1 MMQAAEMAPQP
12 RARWLL
18 IEARNQRGWS
28 QQEMADLIGTTHVN
42 VSRWERGITRPTP
55 YFRRKLCT
63 LFGKSE
69 QELDL
74 TPMPADTPIPPVAP
88 IATHPSGNA
97 VYDPSIP
104 APLPMHLVG
113 RDAALERVKA
123 RLFAGGSVAL
133 SALNGLPGIGKTAL
147 SITLAHDPVI
157 RERFRDG
164 VLWAALGPQPDI
176 AGQWS
181 RWGKLLGMPDSEM
194 AALSGSDAWARAL
207 RLAIGPR
214 ALLLVIDDAWS
225 LEDALACKVGG
236 PNCAHLVTTR
246 FPGLAAY
253 MAFGGAMT
261 LQELSEDEGYEL
273 LCQLAPG
280 VVEPEEQM
288 ARDLVRAVGGLP
300 LALTLIGNYLRKQA
314 YSGPA
319 RRVRAALEHL
329 SRAEA
334 RLALSEPQ
342 TPAESHASLA
352 PDISL
357 SLQSV
362 IDVSSQ
368 QLSQDTLAALYALSV
383 FPPKPASFSE
393 EAALAV
399 AACPLQTLDALLDAG
414 LLESTAAGR
423 YTLHQVIADY
433 ARLCLD
439 ADAAQAA
446 HARLIACMVDY
457 VEAHRKDYE
466 LLEVENSAIH
476 AALEAAYQPGSAS
489 DGGPGQPQG
498 IAPTRGDKEP
508 GQPQGIAPTLNRWE
522 SQLVR
527 LAAAFAPFL
536 LSRGIYQT
544 AQQHMQRALE
554 AARAINDAR
563 GMATALLYLGE
574 IAQKQG
580 DYTRAEASLQE
591 GLTIARGDRD
601 DERISALL
609 TNLGWVSLKRGEYM
623 RAETYLQE
631 GLTIARRLDN
641 RERIAAVLEMLGSVS
656 GSRGD
661 YAQSEAYLQ
670 EGLAL
675 AREHADRERMCT
687 ILINLGVTEGEQGKH
702 AQAEQYFEEGLI
714 LAKEIGHREWICA
727 LLSNLGEAAEAQEHH
742 AQAEKHF
749 QEGLVLARQLGHRE
763 WACAL
768 LSNLGLA
775 AGKQGN
781 YSHAQEYFQEG
792 LVLAYQIAIPQ
803 LTSNILYAYGN
814 FCLDAHQIE
823 TSENIFR
830 QMLSVIPE
838 ENEDLISLA
847 NYGLARI
854 AYIRGNRSDAEKLGK
869 QSVKILEGMGN
880 REAEEVKRWLEAI
893 ATK

>member
-28 QQEMADLIGTTHVN
+28 QQELADLIGTTHVN

-55 YFRRKLCT
+55 YFRRKLCA

-74 TPMPADTPIPPVAP
+74 TPMPADTSVSPVAP
-88 IATHPSGNA
+88 VPAHPSGNA
-97 VYDPSIP
+97 VYDPAIP

-147 SITLAHDPVI
+147 SITLAHDSVI

-246 FPGLAAY
+246 FPGLAAH

-273 LCQLAPG
+273 LRQLAPG
-280 VVEPEEQM
+280 VVDPEEQM

-433 ARLCLD
+433 ARLHLD

-476 AALEAAYQPGSAS
+476 AALEAAHQPG
-489 DGGPGQPQG
+489 
-498 IAPTRGDKEP
+498 KEIKLA
-508 GQPQGIAPTLNRWE
+508 Q
-522 SQLVR
+522 

-544 AQQHMQRALE
+544 AQQHMQRAYE

-609 TNLGWVSLKRGEYM
+609 TNLGWVALKRGEYT

-641 RERIAAVLEMLGSVS
+641 RERIAALLEMLGSVS

-670 EGLAL
+670 EGLSL

-687 ILINLGVTEGEQGKH
+687 ILINLGVTEGMQGKYPG
-702 AQAEQYFEEGLI
+702 AENYFREGLNI
-714 LAKEIGHREWICA
+714 ARQIGHSEWITLLLVNLGSAAEEQRNYAKAEEYFAEGLALARRIEHREWMSA
-727 LLSNLGEAAEAQEHH
+727 LLTSLGSAAKKQQNYPRAKEYIQES
-742 AQAEKHF
+742 
-749 QEGLVLARQLGHRE
+749 LSLARQLGRPE
-763 WACAL
+763 MISTAL
-768 LSNLGLA
+768 YDYGDIYLS
-775 AGKQGN
+775 QGQLVEAE
-781 YSHAQEYFQEG
+781 STFQET
-792 LVLAYQIAIPQ
+792 LA
-803 LTSNILYAYGN
+803 TVSK
-814 FCLDAHQIE
+814 
-823 TSENIFR
+823 
-830 QMLSVIPE
+830 
-838 ENEDLISLA
+838 EDQDLLALA

-854 AYIRGNRSDAEKLGK
+854 AYLRGNAADARKLGE
-869 QSVKILEGMGN
+869 QSASILEMMRHHKAG
-880 REAEEVKRWLEAI
+880 EVKGWLESI
-893 ATK
+893 D

>member
-28 QQEMADLIGTTHVN
+28 QQELADLIGTTHVN

-55 YFRRKLCT
+55 YFRRKLCA

-74 TPMPADTPIPPVAP
+74 TPMPADTSVSPVAP
-88 IATHPSGNA
+88 VPAHPSGNA
-97 VYDPSIP
+97 VYDPAIP

-147 SITLAHDPVI
+147 SITLAHDSVI

-246 FPGLAAY
+246 FPGLAAH

-273 LCQLAPG
+273 LRQLAPG
-280 VVEPEEQM
+280 VVDPEEQM

-433 ARLCLD
+433 ARLHLD

-476 AALEAAYQPGSAS
+476 AALEAAHQPG
-489 DGGPGQPQG
+489 
-498 IAPTRGDKEP
+498 KEIKLA
-508 GQPQGIAPTLNRWE
+508 Q
-522 SQLVR
+522 

-544 AQQHMQRALE
+544 AQQHMQRAYE

-609 TNLGWVSLKRGEYM
+609 TNLGWVALKRGEYT

-641 RERIAAVLEMLGSVS
+641 RERIAALLEMLGSVS

-670 EGLAL
+670 EGLSL

-687 ILINLGVTEGEQGKH
+687 ILINLGATAAEQGH
-702 AQAEQYFEEGLI
+702 DAQAVPYMEEGLT
-714 LAKEIGHREWICA
+714 LAREIGHREWII
-727 LLSNLGEAAEAQEHH
+727 LLLLNLGEASIDQKNYP
-742 AQAEKHF
+742 QAESYF
-749 QEGLVLARQLGHRE
+749 SEGLMLARQIGHRE
-763 WACAL
+763 WISISL
-768 LSNLGLA
+768 INLGAITRNLGHFSQA
-775 AGKQGN
+775 EQ
-781 YSHAQEYFQEG
+781 HLQEG
-792 LVLAYQIAIPQ
+792 LALAQEIRRPRI
-803 LTSNILYAYGN
+803 TSNALYEYGN
-814 FCLDAHQIE
+814 LYLNSLQIDRAE
-823 TSENIFR
+823 TIFR
-830 QMLSVIPE
+830 EMQITLPE
-838 ENEDLISLA
+838 GDQELFALKE
-847 NYGLARI
+847 YGLAQVN
-854 AYIRGNRSDAEKLGK
+854 AARGNF
-869 QSVKILEGMGN
+869 
-880 REAEEVKRWLEAI
+880 REARRYGEVSIAALKSIGHRKVLEI
-893 ATK
+893 DKWMDSLPD